1 MRAHQPRPARRGGGG
16 ASRPLAGAATLLCLL
31 AAAAP
36 SGAATTDEVLA
47 RLARGAAQIETLQ
60 ARIVQETRLE
70 MFQDTVVSRGRL
82 AYRRPDR
89 LRWELTEPVAT
100 GFVVAGSSG
109 RRWHGLTARTEPF
122 ELERDPMMKVVAGQ
136 LLGWAH
142 ADFGAMRRD
151 YRIAVVS
158 EAPITLQLEPL
169 AANAF
174 VARVTMVF
182 AESGDHVESVT
193 VEEKGGDRT
202 VIRFTDVEI
211 NRPLPD
217 GLF

>member
-1 MRAHQPRPARRGGGG
+1 MTEEEASMRAHLPR
-16 ASRPLAGAATLLCLL
+16 L
-31 AAAAP
+31 AALLLSLLTVAGP

-47 RLARGAAQIETLQ
+47 RLARNAAGIQTLQ
-60 ARIVQETRLE
+60 ARIVQEKRLE
-70 MFQDTVVSRGRL
+70 MFQDTVTSRGRF

-109 RRWHGLTARTEPF
+109 RRWHGLTGRTEPF

-136 LLGWAH
+136 LLGWAR
-142 ADFGAMRRD
+142 ADFGAMQREF
-151 YRIAVVS
+151 RIAVAS
-158 EAPITLQLEPL
+158 ELPITLQLEPL
-169 AANAF
+169 AAGTF

-182 AESGDHVESVT
+182 AKSGDHVESVT
-193 VEEKGGDRT
+193 IEEKGGDRT
-202 VIRFTDVEI
+202 VIRFTDVQV
-211 NRPLPD
+211 NQPLPD

>member
-1 MRAHQPRPARRGGGG
+1 M
-16 ASRPLAGAATLLCLL
+16 
-31 AAAAP
+31 AAAVP

-47 RLARGAAQIETLQ
+47 RLARGAADLETLQ
-60 ARIVQETRLE
+60 ARIVQEKRLE
-70 MFQDTVVSRGRL
+70 MFQDTVISRGRF

-89 LRWELTEPVAT
+89 LRWELTDPVAT
-100 GFVVAGSSG
+100 GFVIAGSSG
-109 RRWHGLTARTEPF
+109 RRWHGLTGRTEPF

-136 LLGWAH
+136 LLGWAR

-151 YRIAVVS
+151 FRITVAS
-158 EAPITLQLEPL
+158 EAPITLLLEPL

-174 VARVTMVF
+174 IARVTMVF

-202 VIRFTDVEI
+202 VMRFTDVEV

>member
-1 MRAHQPRPARRGGGG
+1 M
-16 ASRPLAGAATLLCLL
+16 
-31 AAAAP
+31 
-36 SGAATTDEVLA
+36 DEVLA
-47 RLARGAAQIETLQ
+47 RLARGAAEVETLQ
-60 ARIVQETRLE
+60 ARIVQEKRLE
-70 MFQDTVVSRGRL
+70 MFQDTVISKGRF

-89 LRWELTEPVAT
+89 LRWELTEPVVT
-100 GFVVAGSSG
+100 GFVIAGSSG
-109 RRWHGLTARTEPF
+109 RRWHGLTGRTEPF

-136 LLGWAH
+136 LLGWAR

-151 YRIAVVS
+151 YRITVVS

-174 VARVTMVF
+174 VAQVTMVF
-182 AESGDHVESVT
+182 AESGDHIESVT
-193 VEEKGGDRT
+193 VEEKGGDQT
-202 VIRFTDVEI
+202 VMRFTDVEV

>member
-1 MRAHQPRPARRGGGG
+1 MRAHQLRSARG
-16 ASRPLAGAATLLCLL
+16 AGAMLALSLV
-31 AAAAP
+31 AAAAGA
-36 SGAATTDEVLA
+36 GAATTDEVLA
-47 RLARGAAQIETLQ
+47 RLAREAARVETLQ
-60 ARIVQETRLE
+60 AGIVQEKRLE
-70 MFQDTVVSRGRL
+70 MFQDTVTSRGRF

-89 LRWELTEPVAT
+89 LRWELTDPVAT
-100 GFVVAGSSG
+100 GFVIAGSSG
-109 RRWHGLTARTEPF
+109 RRWHGLTGRTEPF
-122 ELERDPMMKVVAGQ
+122 TLESDPMMKVVAGQ
-136 LLGWAH
+136 LLAWAH

-151 YRIAVVS
+151 FRIAVAS
-158 EAPITLQLEPL
+158 EAPVTLQLEPL

-182 AESGDHVESVT
+182 AASGDHVESVT

-202 VIRFTDVEI
+202 VMRFTDVEV

>member
-1 MRAHQPRPARRGGGG
+1 MRAQLPRPAHPGSGG
-16 ASRPLAGAATLLCLL
+16 ASRRLAGVAFLLSLL
-31 AAAAP
+31 AAATP

-47 RLARGAAQIETLQ
+47 RLARGAAAVETLQ
-60 ARIVQETRLE
+60 ARIVQEKRLE
-70 MFQDTVVSRGRL
+70 MFQDTVTSRGRF

-109 RRWHGLTARTEPF
+109 RRWHGLTGRTEPF

-136 LLGWAH
+136 LLGWAR
-142 ADFGAMRRD
+142 ADFGAMQREF
-151 YRIAVVS
+151 RIAVAS

-169 AANAF
+169 AAGAF

-182 AESGDHVESVT
+182 SKSGDHVESVT

-202 VIRFTDVEI
+202 VMRFTDVEV
-211 NRPLPD
+211 NQPLPD

>member
-1 MRAHQPRPARRGGGG
+1 MRAHQP
-16 ASRPLAGAATLLCLL
+16 LAATLLLSLL
-31 AAAAP
+31 VAAPP
-36 SGAATTDEVLA
+36 SGAATTDEVLS
-47 RLARGAAQIETLQ
+47 RLARSAAGIETLQ
-60 ARIVQETRLE
+60 ARIVQEKRLE
-70 MFQDTVVSRGRL
+70 MFQDTVISKGRF

-89 LRWELTEPVAT
+89 LRWELTDPVAT
-100 GFVVAGSSG
+100 GFVIAGSSG
-109 RRWHGLTARTEPF
+109 RRWHGLTGRTEPF

-136 LLGWAH
+136 LLGWAR

-169 AANAF
+169 AASAF

-182 AESGDHVESVT
+182 ARSGDHVESVT
-193 VEEKGGDRT
+193 VEEMGGDRT
-202 VIRFTDVEI
+202 VMRFTDVEV
-211 NRPLPD
+211 NQPLPD

>member
-1 MRAHQPRPARRGGGG
+1 MRAHLPRPARRRG
-16 ASRPLAGAATLLCLL
+16 AGAALLLPLL
-31 AAAAP
+31 AAATP

-47 RLARGAAQIETLQ
+47 RLARGAAEIETLQ
-60 ARIVQETRLE
+60 ARIVQEKRLE
-70 MFQDTVVSRGRL
+70 MFQDTVVSKGRF

-100 GFVVAGSSG
+100 GFVIAGSSG
-109 RRWHGLTARTEPF
+109 RRWHGLTGRTEPF

-136 LLGWAH
+136 LLGWVR
-142 ADFGAMRRD
+142 ADFGVMQRD
-151 YRIAVVS
+151 YRITVVS

-174 VARVTMVF
+174 VAQVTMVF

-202 VIRFTDVEI
+202 VMRFTDVKV
-211 NRPLPD
+211 NQPLPD
-217 GLF
+217 ELF

>member
-1 MRAHQPRPARRGGGG
+1 MHAHQLLPARR
-16 ASRPLAGAATLLCLL
+16 AGAVLALSLL

-36 SGAATTDEVLA
+36 SGASTTDEVLA
-47 RLARGAAQIETLQ
+47 RLARGAAQVESLQ
-60 ARIVQETRLE
+60 AHIVQEKHLE
-70 MFQDTVVSRGRL
+70 MFQDVVVSKGRL

-109 RRWHGLTARTEPF
+109 RRWHGLTGRTEPF

-136 LLGWAH
+136 LLSWAR

-182 AESGDHVESVT
+182 SKSGDHVESVT

-202 VIRFTDVEI
+202 VMRFTDVEV

>member
-1 MRAHQPRPARRGGGG
+1 MRAHQPRPVA
-16 ASRPLAGAATLLCLL
+16 LLLFLL

-47 RLARGAAQIETLQ
+47 RLARGAAAIETLQ
-60 ARIVQETRLE
+60 ARIVQEKHLE
-70 MFQDTVVSRGRL
+70 MFQDTVISKGRF
-82 AYRRPDR
+82 AYGRPDR
-89 LRWELTEPVAT
+89 LRWELTDPVAT
-100 GFVVAGSSG
+100 GFVIAGSSG
-109 RRWHGLTARTEPF
+109 RRWHGLTGRTEPF

-136 LLGWAH
+136 LLGWAR

-158 EAPITLQLEPL
+158 EAPITLHLEPL
-169 AANAF
+169 TANAF

-182 AESGDHVESVT
+182 AASGDHVDSVT

-202 VIRFTDVEI
+202 VMRFTDVEV